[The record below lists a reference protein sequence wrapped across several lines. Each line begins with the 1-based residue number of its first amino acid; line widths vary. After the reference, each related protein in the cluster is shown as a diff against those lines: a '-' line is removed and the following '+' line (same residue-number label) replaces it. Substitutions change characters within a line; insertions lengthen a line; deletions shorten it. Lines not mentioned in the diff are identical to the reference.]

1 MSAAAPALTVGVF
14 PAAAPDRLKRL
25 LAALEEAF
33 PVRFEERRDG
43 GFRDLDAVL
52 EIGGTAQGE
61 AAAVA
66 GTPALSLLVSEP
78 AVAGASVNNA
88 IGADHRLDSRLRGT
102 ALPDAHLGAA
112 LDSGPA
118 LEPSDQAAM
127 LASCRQQPTWIC
139 AGKHHT
145 ALLAPAELDTGE
157 ALRERLRAGRSA
169 ALLPLVHLLRE
180 LTAPIAWQPPPA
192 RASFLFDD
200 PNLHWSSY
208 GFVKLG
214 ELGRHAR
221 EHGYHASLATVP
233 LDGWL
238 GHPAA
243 VRAMRESQGALSLVI
258 HGNDHY
264 GAELEAIDSERRA
277 LGLAAQA
284 LRRTHAFGRRHGV
297 PVEPVMVPPHE
308 ECSRATMRALRRCGF
323 EAITMTR
330 PFPWLAPPP
339 RSWLTRPPE
348 AGPLAGWGPSDRA
361 EGLAV
366 FLRHPF
372 VDRSPAELA
381 LRAFLGQP
389 LILYGHQ
396 ADLRDGLGILGEAAA
411 DVNRLGPT
419 RWCSLGEIA
428 AGSYETRREGSAL
441 AVRPLARRAVLEVP
455 ADVDRLLVSP
465 REDGTGPAPTR
476 LLVDGRGQALDQP
489 VPVKPGARVELEL
502 GHADD
507 VDPGTIPTPRRQP
520 MALPRRL
527 LSEGRDRLSPLL
539 ARTRS

>member
-1 MSAAAPALTVGVF
+1 VTPAPVTVGVF
-14 PAAAPDRLKRL
+14 PAAELEHRRNLF
-25 LAALEEAF
+25 AALELAF
-33 PVRFEERRDG
+33 PVRFEGRGNAALNDLGGALDLGDG
-43 GFRDLDAVL
+43 
-52 EIGGTAQGE
+52 AQAA

-66 GTPALSLLVSEP
+66 GVPSLSLRRSESAEDRDSVDLVLSE
-78 AVAGASVNNA
+78 ATE
-88 IGADHRLDSRLRGT
+88 LDSRLRG
-102 ALPDAHLGAA
+102 AHLPDRRLDGGLPAGGGLETAGATV
-112 LDSGPA
+112 
-118 LEPSDQAAM
+118 
-127 LASCRQQPTWIC
+127 LASCRGEALWVRDGQQS
-139 AGKHHT
+139 T
-145 ALLAPAELDTGE
+145 ALLSPLELEPGE
-157 ALRERLRAGRSA
+157 ALRERLRDGRAA
-169 ALLPLVHLLRE
+169 ALLPLVHFLRE

-192 RASFLFDD
+192 RACFLFDD
-200 PNLHWSSY
+200 PNLHWPSY
-208 GFVKLG
+208 GFVKLA

-243 VRAMRESQGALSLVI
+243 VRALRESQGAISLAV

-264 GAELEAIDSERRA
+264 GAELEAIESEQRA

-284 LRRTHAFGRRHGV
+284 LRRTRAFGRRHGV

-308 ECSRATMRALRRCGF
+308 ECSQATMRALRRCGF

-339 RSWLTRPPE
+339 SSWLTRPPE
-348 AGPLAGWGPSDRA
+348 VGPLAGWGPSDRA

-372 VDRSPAELA
+372 VDYSPAELA

-396 ADLRDGLGILGEAAA
+396 ADLRDGLGVLAAAAA

-428 AGSYETRREGSAL
+428 AGSYETRHQGSTLEVRL
-441 AVRPLARRAVLEVP
+441 ATRRAVVELPDDAEQ
-455 ADVDRLLVSP
+455 LLVSP
-465 REDGTGPAPTR
+465 REDGTGPTPDH
-476 LLVDGRGQALDQP
+476 LLVDGRPHPLDDP
-489 VPVKPGARVELEL
+489 IAISPGTKVELQLGYDDEL
-502 GHADD
+502 
-507 VDPGTIPTPRRQP
+507 DPATVPTLRRQP
-520 MALPRRL
+520 LALPRRL
-527 LSEGRDRLSPLL
+527 LSEGRDRLTPLL
-539 ARTRS
+539 ARAHN